1 MTLWAS
7 QEGMIKNKMKKL
19 LLTLMLA
26 VVSSSAA
33 AEWTLVQTGKE
44 SNEFVGV
51 FAGILNVKNN

>member
-1 MTLWAS
+1 MHKA
-7 QEGMIKNKMKKL
+7 
-19 LLTLMLA
+19 TLMMLLS
-26 VVSSSAA
+26 VVSSSAV

>member
-1 MTLWAS
+1 M
-7 QEGMIKNKMKKL
+7 KMKKL

-51 FAGILNVKNN
+51 FAGILNVKYN

>member
-1 MTLWAS
+1 M
-7 QEGMIKNKMKKL
+7 KMKKL

-51 FAGILNVKNN
+51 FVGVFAGILNVKNNWISL